1 VGKVKG
7 VIAGQ
12 GGGGMVFADE
22 EIQGFAAVSALGVV
36 HPASINPDNLSGI
49 GALDGEVYAEA
60 SLLGVIGTGVHG

>member
-1 VGKVKG
+1 
-7 VIAGQ
+7 
-12 GGGGMVFADE
+12 MVFADE

-36 HPASINPDNLSGI
+36 HPASINPDNLGGI

>member
-1 VGKVKG
+1 MGKVKG

-12 GGGGMVFADE
+12 GGGEMVFADE

-36 HPASINPDNLSGI
+36 HPASINPDNLSGV

-60 SLLGVIGTGVHG
+60 SLLRVIAMVVRG